1 MAGFI
6 GKFFSLLSGSP
17 KHGDSDTAKS
27 PYMPV
32 EKSPLDFTFAEAFT
46 QSGGYFI
53 YCSNK
58 QDVIDQLRNVGLE
71 SGEQALF
78 VPEIALH
85 HWAQGAG
92 LSVIKD
98 NPLEANAML
107 TTCHAAI
114 AKTGGVMISDAQT
127 QGLKFAQLPAIHIVF
142 GSIKQ
147 VVNGLTDGMIAIN
160 KFHKEQRPLSIITL
174 KGKQDDSVAKAKIDP
189 NKNRELYFFLLEDHL
204 MSAAK

>member
-1 MAGFI
+1 
-6 GKFFSLLSGSP
+6 
-17 KHGDSDTAKS
+17 
-27 PYMPV
+27 
-32 EKSPLDFTFAEAFT
+32 
-46 QSGGYFI
+46 
-53 YCSNK
+53 
-58 QDVIDQLRNVGLE
+58 
-71 SGEQALF
+71 
-78 VPEIALH
+78 
-85 HWAQGAG
+85 
-92 LSVIKD
+92 
-98 NPLEANAML
+98 L

-142 GSIKQ
+142 GSVKQ

-160 KFHKEQRPLSIITL
+160 RFHKEQRPLSIITL